1 MLLIIEVIFLS
12 TQMSGLLM
20 SGVNEWI
27 KKNSEKE
34 EIKINNLK
42 SQEQFSPIPGLEQ
55 SQDQGI
61 MADSEMHKMYK
72 TEM

>member
-20 SGVNEWI
+20 SGVNGWI

-42 SQEQFSPIPGLEQ
+42 SQ
-55 SQDQGI
+55 
-61 MADSEMHKMYK
+61 
-72 TEM
+72 